1 MNELVVKGAS
11 HLSFYSKENMSEK
24 FISEVSA
31 IQDLLKEKIGE
42 EKNIETKN
50 ELKNILEASKPK
62 SLNNFIN
69 LDHGIFSLTP
79 HELFFIRNSE
89 KSLWVDFLLHRY
101 RFKKYPTSRKV
112 SSFPVHVC
120 IEPTAICNLRC
131 VMCFQIDKSFS
142 QNKEYIGYMDM
153 SLFNKVVD
161 EISKNNCKAVTL
173 ASRGEPTLHKQFDIM
188 LDKLHEKNIF
198 DVKINTN
205 ATMLTDKLIHSIL
218 KNKVAVV
225 VFSVDACNK
234 ETYERIRV
242 KGKFER
248 VLKNIERFNEIRKS
262 DYPNSITQTRIS
274 GVAVENTQNP
284 IEMRDYWD
292 KYVDQVSIRR
302 EIPRWDSYGNKIHN
316 KEGVCNLLY
325 ERLYVW
331 FDGTCVPC
339 DYDYKSYLNL
349 GNANNNT
356 IKEIWHGEKYNEIRK
371 IHTSQTRKCLEP
383 CNRCNFGID

>member
-284 IEMRDYWD
+284 IEMRDYWE

>member
-1 MNELVVKGAS
+1 
-11 HLSFYSKENMSEK
+11 
-24 FISEVSA
+24 
-31 IQDLLKEKIGE
+31 
-42 EKNIETKN
+42 
-50 ELKNILEASKPK
+50 
-62 SLNNFIN
+62 
-69 LDHGIFSLTP
+69 
-79 HELFFIRNSE
+79 
-89 KSLWVDFLLHRY
+89 
-101 RFKKYPTSRKV
+101 
-112 SSFPVHVC
+112 
-120 IEPTAICNLRC
+120 
-131 VMCFQIDKSFS
+131 
-142 QNKEYIGYMDM
+142 MDM

-284 IEMRDYWD
+284 IEMRDYWE